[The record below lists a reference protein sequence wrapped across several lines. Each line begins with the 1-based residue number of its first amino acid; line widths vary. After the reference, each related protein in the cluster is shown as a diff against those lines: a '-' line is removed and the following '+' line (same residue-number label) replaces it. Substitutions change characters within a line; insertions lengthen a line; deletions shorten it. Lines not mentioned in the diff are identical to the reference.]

1 MIPKLKTL
9 LVIAT
14 ITMSSIAFAT
24 ETISIAWGFNIA
36 SNQATTLR
44 LIADDANK
52 TQSKYNFIIEA
63 KPGAGGSIAANHVL
77 RSPSTSLVGMSSS
90 FFIRPSIET
99 VGVHDLDK
107 FKPILVQGTGAPLF
121 VVSKKYKNINDLLK
135 LENPNVGISG
145 VGSIS
150 DMVANTLKE
159 KNPNLNIVNF
169 KGMIDAAVSAAGG
182 HVDAAITIV
191 DDAKPMIDAKELN
204 VIGYTGLADIKEYPG
219 LQLTKFGIQGTD
231 KLVANYA
238 IFASNDMSNEKS
250 IEIHNILAKSSKSEV
265 VIASYKKDLI
275 IPSTIPL
282 EKSTD
287 WYNSERQYWKNTITK
302 LFKK

>member
-1 MIPKLKTL
+1 MIHTIKTL
-9 LVIAT
+9 FTAAAL
-14 ITMSSIAFAT
+14 TMSGLAVAT

-77 RSPSTSLVGMSSS
+77 RSSSTVLVGMSSS

-135 LENPNVGISG
+135 LEKPNVGISG

-204 VIGYTGLADIKEYPG
+204 VIGYTGTIDLKEYPG
-219 LQLTKFGIQGTD
+219 LQLTKFGIQGAD

-238 IFASNDMSNEKS
+238 IFASNDMPNEKS
-250 IEIHNILAKSSKSEV
+250 IEIHNILAKSSKSDV
-265 VIASYKKDLI
+265 VLASYKKDLI
-275 IPSTIPL
+275 IPSTVSL

>member
-1 MIPKLKTL
+1 MIHTIKTL
-9 LVIAT
+9 FTAAAL
-14 ITMSSIAFAT
+14 TMSGLAVAT

-63 KPGAGGSIAANHVL
+63 KPGAGGSIAANHIL
-77 RSPSTSLVGMSSS
+77 RNPNTTLVGMSSS

-204 VIGYTGLADIKEYPG
+204 VIGYTGTIDLKEYPG
-219 LQLTKFGIQGTD
+219 LQLTKFGIQGAD

-238 IFASNDMSNEKS
+238 IFASNDMPNEKY
-250 IEIHNILAKSSKSEV
+250 IEIHNILTKSSKSDV
-265 VIASYKKDLI
+265 VLASYKKDLI
-275 IPSTIPL
+275 IPSTVSL

>member
-1 MIPKLKTL
+1 
-9 LVIAT
+9 
-14 ITMSSIAFAT
+14 
-24 ETISIAWGFNIA
+24 
-36 SNQATTLR
+36 
-44 LIADDANK
+44 
-52 TQSKYNFIIEA
+52 
-63 KPGAGGSIAANHVL
+63 
-77 RSPSTSLVGMSSS
+77 MSSS

-191 DDAKPMIDAKELN
+191 DDAKPMIDAKEIS

-219 LQLTKFGIQGTD
+219 LQLTKFGIPGAD

-238 IFASNDMSNEKS
+238 IFASNDMPNEKS

-265 VIASYKKDLI
+265 VLASYKKDLI
-275 IPSTIPL
+275 IPANVTLANSM
-282 EKSTD
+282 D
-287 WYNSERQYWKNTITK
+287 WYTSERQYWKTTISR

>member
-1 MIPKLKTL
+1 MIHTIKTL
-9 LVIAT
+9 FTAAAL
-14 ITMSSIAFAT
+14 TMSGLAVAT

-63 KPGAGGSIAANHVL
+63 KPGAGGSIAANHIL
-77 RSPSTSLVGMSSS
+77 RNPNTTLVGMSSS

-204 VIGYTGLADIKEYPG
+204 VIGYTGTIDLKEYPG
-219 LQLTKFGIQGTD
+219 LQLTKFGIQGAD

-238 IFASNDMSNEKS
+238 IFASNDMPNEKS
-250 IEIHNILAKSSKSEV
+250 IEIHNILAKSSKSDV
-265 VIASYKKDLI
+265 VLASYKKDLI
-275 IPSTIPL
+275 IPSTVSL